1 MPPLRPDARGLVALS
16 TFATVAFVAPPAAP
30 TPNAM
35 CVQMPQVPAA
45 PSCDWQ
51 KQMRNES
58 APTRRSGIWCG
69 LVRLRFWLTYAMAH
83 LRHPMAMRRQLR
95 SFSLARHS
103 RRRFCL
109 EKLPCQPLP
118 RMRCAACF
126 LPHSAVLPH
135 VSSSL
140 SAYHNAMKDRI
151 ECIFPGM
158 RCLPRTLDSRR
169 SLDAHASPAAAGCP
183 SCLAQTYASS
193 ILRPCALLATTSDCT
208 RGKDSVA

>member
-1 MPPLRPDARGLVALS
+1 MPRPDARGLVALS

-83 LRHPMAMRRQLR
+83 LRHPMAMRRQL
-95 SFSLARHS
+95 LARSSFAATVLFGETALPTASADEVCRLLLASLGSPSSYLFFSQHITTPPS
-103 RRRFCL
+103 R
-109 EKLPCQPLP
+109 
-118 RMRCAACF
+118 
-126 LPHSAVLPH
+126 
-135 VSSSL
+135 
-140 SAYHNAMKDRI
+140 MKDRI
-151 ECIFPGM
+151 ECIFPVMSHSG
-158 RCLPRTLDSRR
+158 P
-169 SLDAHASPAAAGCP
+169 
-183 SCLAQTYASS
+183 
-193 ILRPCALLATTSDCT
+193 
-208 RGKDSVA
+208 VAVP

>member
-1 MPPLRPDARGLVALS
+1 MCGLPPLRPDARGLVALS

-69 LVRLRFWLTYAMAH
+69 LVRLHFRLTYAMAH

-135 VSSSL
+135 ICSSL
-140 SAYHNAMKDRI
+140 SISQRRRKIESNAS
-151 ECIFPGM
+151 FLG
-158 RCLPRTLDSRR
+158 
-169 SLDAHASPAAAGCP
+169 
-183 SCLAQTYASS
+183 
-193 ILRPCALLATTSDCT
+193 
-208 RGKDSVA
+208 

>member
-1 MPPLRPDARGLVALS
+1 MPRPDARGLVALS

-126 LPHSAVLPH
+126 LPHLAVLPH

-140 SAYHNAMKDRI
+140 SAYHNAAERSNRMHLSWDEVLASHTRQSSI
-151 ECIFPGM
+151 
-158 RCLPRTLDSRR
+158 TRR
-169 SLDAHASPAAAGCP
+169 SCITCCGRLP
-183 SCLAQTYASS
+183 
-193 ILRPCALLATTSDCT
+193 LLFGTDICI
-208 RGKDSVA
+208 

>member
-83 LRHPMAMRRQLR
+83 LRHPMAMRRQL
-95 SFSLARHS
+95 LARSSFAATVLFGETALPTASADEVCRLLLASLGSPSSYLFFSQHITTPPS
-103 RRRFCL
+103 R
-109 EKLPCQPLP
+109 
-118 RMRCAACF
+118 
-126 LPHSAVLPH
+126 
-135 VSSSL
+135 
-140 SAYHNAMKDRI
+140 MKDRI